1 MPAVVDLSSLIGS
14 LLPHVRDPW
23 PESIGLGFPFTTS
36 GAASM
41 LAGVVFAEA
50 SQARRDRLVSR
61 FGVFGF
67 WGGVLLYAV
76 ALLAQLGY
84 AP

>member
-1 MPAVVDLSSLIGS
+1 MSAIDLWHLTGS
-14 LLPHVRDPW
+14 ILPHVRDPW
-23 PESIGLGFPFTTS
+23 PQSIGLGFPFTTS

-50 SQARRDRLVSR
+50 PQARRDRLVIR

-67 WGGVLLYAV
+67 WGGVVLYVV
-76 ALLAQLGY
+76 ALLAQVGY
-84 AP
+84 AR